1 MGIFQTLVEVI
12 NRTSRPLLVRYDGQ
26 DSVLQPNY
34 DAEGN
39 FLPDVHNLIPDL
51 TVDYARNQNILMGSE
66 AADDPSDYEM
76 LVGVLAKPGQ
86 KQKHDI
92 SFLEQSDEP
101 TRVKL
106 GDMLADDQTVKEIKL
121 GGKRNQRR
129 AKHSEAAVP
138 GNVDAVAFRR

>member
-1 MGIFQTLVEVI
+1 MGVFQTLVEVI
-12 NRTSRPLLVRYDGQ
+12 NRTSQPLMVRYDGQ
-26 DSVLQPNY
+26 DTVLRPNY

-39 FLPDVHNLIPDL
+39 FLPEIHNLIPDI

-66 AADDPSDYEM
+66 DPEDPSDYQM

-86 KQKHDI
+86 NQKHDI
-92 SFLEQSDEP
+92 SFLEQSEAP
-101 TRVKL
+101 SRVDL
-106 GDMLADDQTVKEIKL
+106 ATMLAGDQTVKEIKL
-121 GGKRNQRR
+121 GGRKQQKR